1 MTPRP
6 DDLPYK
12 GDRVVGNDV
21 WVGYDALLLPGVK
34 VGDGAVVAAHSV
46 VTGDVPPSAVVGGN
60 LAKVVKPRFPDEVV
74 AELLAIRWWDWPVDK
89 ITRNLHAIVGAD
101 LSVLRGAV

>member
-1 MTPRP
+1 VTPRP

-12 GDRVVGNDV
+12 GDTVVGNDV
-21 WVGYDALLLPGVK
+21 WVGYNALLLSGVK
-34 VGDGAVVAAHSV
+34 VGDGAIVVAGSV
-46 VTGDVPPSAVVGGN
+46 VTGDLPPCVVVGGN
-60 LAKVVKPRFPDEVV
+60 PAKVVKRRFPDEVV
-74 AELLAIRWWDWPVDK
+74 AELLAIRWWDWAVGK